1 MEQQFPYLDERR
13 AALWQRVRC
22 SAIAAAAVEARRR
35 SRPVRPAVTPCVLVL
50 EGGGGERGRGG
61 GRGDGDGDSDGAENL
76 ADAHPPAATACSQAT
91 CYKYLFIGL
100 LLVPLVIF
108 CNEH

>member
-13 AALWQRVRC
+13 AVLWQRVRC
-22 SAIAAAAVEARRR
+22 SVIVAAAVEARRR
-35 SRPVRPAVTPCVLVL
+35 SRPVRPAVTPCELVL
-50 EGGGGERGRGG
+50 EGSGGERGREG
-61 GRGDGDGDSDGAENL
+61 GRADGDGDGAENL

-91 CYKYLFIGL
+91 CYKYLFTGL

-108 CNEH
+108 CNKH

>member
-1 MEQQFPYLDERR
+1 M
-13 AALWQRVRC
+13 
-22 SAIAAAAVEARRR
+22 
-35 SRPVRPAVTPCVLVL
+35 RPTVTPHELVL

-61 GRGDGDGDSDGAENL
+61 GRGDGDGDGAENL
-76 ADAHPPAATACSQAT
+76 ADAHLPAAIACSQAT
-91 CYKYLFIGL
+91 YYKYLFTSL